1 MIPGQTTTQDISM
14 INPNDISTINP
25 NDIRSNN
32 YTRHQDKQLHKT
44 SVRSTLMTSG
54 QKTTQDISTIN
65 PNDIRSNNYTRHQY
79 DQP

>member
-1 MIPGQTTTQDISM
+1 MTSGQTTTQDISM

-25 NDIRSNN
+25 NDI
-32 YTRHQDKQLHKT
+32 
-44 SVRSTLMTSG
+44 
-54 QKTTQDISTIN
+54 STIN

>member
-1 MIPGQTTTQDISM
+1 MTSGQTTTQ
-14 INPNDISTINP
+14 DISTINP
-25 NDIRSNN
+25 NDIRV
-32 YTRHQDKQLHKT
+32 KQLHKT

-54 QKTTQDISTIN
+54 QTTTQDISTIN